1 MKLWQVI
8 TEALGSKER
17 SAKVYASTIRRI
29 HRQVYKKELESTNLE
44 FLKAAKALNFVKKI
58 VNLTQKKNAASSIV
72 MGLKAIKAPEKTI
85 AKFRK
90 ILMDSDK
97 DYQKFLTSGKRKRPF
112 ANAEKT
118 WKQVIDLH
126 KKVGKEIEARNLWS
140 VGGHATGAEYKILM
154 AWIYF
159 KFISTMPVCGY
170 QTRFQSR
177 LRSFG
182 QNWQLRRNGGKAVDL
197 ENPQVQN
204 SRSIWT
210 GNFANS
216 GSFESSPEQG

>member
-29 HRQVYKKELESTNLE
+29 HRQVYKKELEAANLE

-58 VNLTQKKNAASSIV
+58 VNLTEKKNAASSIV

-97 DYQKFLTSGKRKRPF
+97 DYQQFLTSGKRKRPF

-126 KKVGKEIEARNLWS
+126 KKVGKEIDARNLWS

-154 AWIYF
+154 AGQVHKQYA
-159 KFISTMPVCGY
+159 SSSLGVCGH
-170 QTRFQSR
+170 QTRFQGR

-182 QNWQLRRNGGKAVDL
+182 QNW
-197 ENPQVQN
+197 
-204 SRSIWT
+204 
-210 GNFANS
+210 
-216 GSFESSPEQG
+216 

>member
-97 DYQKFLTSGKRKRPF
+97 LPKVFDVWKAQAPFCKCRENLETS
-112 ANAEKT
+112 
-118 WKQVIDLH
+118 H
-126 KKVGKEIEARNLWS
+126 
-140 VGGHATGAEYKILM
+140 
-154 AWIYF
+154 
-159 KFISTMPVCGY
+159 
-170 QTRFQSR
+170 
-177 LRSFG
+177 
-182 QNWQLRRNGGKAVDL
+182 
-197 ENPQVQN
+197 
-204 SRSIWT
+204 
-210 GNFANS
+210 
-216 GSFESSPEQG
+216 